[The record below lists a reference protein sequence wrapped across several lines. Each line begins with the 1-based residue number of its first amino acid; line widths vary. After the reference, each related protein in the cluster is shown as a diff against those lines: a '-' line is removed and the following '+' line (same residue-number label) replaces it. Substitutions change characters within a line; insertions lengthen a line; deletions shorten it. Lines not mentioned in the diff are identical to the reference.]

1 MGSNPTLTAILFK
14 NAKRRGRRL
23 NPRRLTLHCVFR
35 YLYLGLE
42 PAWVTSPEGHRGMD
56 EA

>member
-1 MGSNPTLTAILFK
+1 
-14 NAKRRGRRL
+14 L